1 MDNRRH
7 EKPLCVDLELS
18 KNVETMIQIRM
29 IGTGRVTLPAFRI
42 LHGQLHFSRLPGID
56 DGAGESS
63 ILGIEGAGQEAGS

>member
-29 IGTGRVTLPAFRI
+29 IGTGRVTLPAFPSLERA
-42 LHGQLHFSRLPGID
+42 GPSGLP
-56 DGAGESS
+56 
-63 ILGIEGAGQEAGS
+63 IEM